1 MVEDT
6 TADIV
11 HLQSSRLAVEQVE
24 LGRTACCIYRLDCSE
39 REGIGLVSGYD
50 IYTVV
55 GNLRNNKCITKDS
68 PVRLGNRLAVLVQ
81 IVGPSTS
88 SDHAGNKIIGYYFI
102 SCYFIRCY
110 LFELYAVCL
119 PDGLIQKIIKFMR
132 IPLITVPGLYFL
144 SLYLQIAVRTIHL
157 LLGPEHT

>member
-1 MVEDT
+1 MEDT

-39 REGIGLVSGYD
+39 REGIGLVYGYD

-119 PDGLIQKIIKFMR
+119 PDGLIQKFRHLFVIPFFRITCFIGITGTDFFIQKFQ
-132 IPLITVPGLYFL
+132 VKF
-144 SLYLQIAVRTIHL
+144 IAY
-157 LLGPEHT
+157 